1 MPELKALIFDVGGVL
16 VRTEDRRPRTML
28 ADAFGMTYGELEDIV
43 FNSESGA
50 AAQRGER
57 TAAEHWEWVRD
68 RIGLRE
74 EEIEPVRDT
83 FFAGD
88 VLDAGLLRY
97 LRGLKGLH
105 QLAIITNALDDA
117 REVLTRKFG
126 LGDLFDSIVVS
137 AEEQV
142 MKPDE
147 RIYRI
152 ALERIGADPGETVF
166 VDDFPQNV
174 RAAQAVGMRTV
185 WFRSRDQALADL
197 GKHLGVGGAP

>member
-1 MPELKALIFDVGGVL
+1 MSTISTVIFDVGGVL

-28 ADAFGMTYGELEDIV
+28 ADAFGMSDRELEDLV

-57 TAAEHWEWVRD
+57 TAAEHWEWVRE
-68 RIGLRE
+68 RIGLRAD
-74 EEIEPVRDT
+74 EIEPVRDT

-88 VLDAGLLRY
+88 VLDAELIRH
-97 LRGLKGLH
+97 LRGLKGRY

-117 REVLTRKFG
+117 REALTQKFG
-126 LGDLFDSIVVS
+126 LGDLFDPIVVS

-185 WFRSRDQALADL
+185 WFRSREQALADL
-197 GKHLGVGGAP
+197 GKHLGEGSAP

>member
-97 LRGLKGLH
+97 LRGLKGLY

-197 GKHLGVGGAP
+197 GKHLGAGGAP